1 MLANVLSGRLAPENP
16 YPAAVN
22 DSWEAVLWTR
32 TRLPNIVPINPAKL
46 AVGGS
51 SAGGNLAA
59 IMTQRCASLGQST
72 FLSQY
77 LIVPVTDN
85 TATTSTSKTYKD
97 YEFTPA
103 LPAEKMLWYRRHY
116 LPVEANWADAEASP
130 LLWEGDWSLLPPA
143 LIVVGELDVLRGE
156 GEQFADQLKK
166 AGVSAD
172 LRVSKGMPHPFLAM
186 DGVLAAGRD
195 AITYICETLK
205 EAFA

>member
-1 MLANVLSGRLAPENP
+1 MLTNVLNDRLAPENP
-16 YPAAVN
+16 YPAAVH

-32 TRLPNIVPINPAKL
+32 THLPNIHPVNPTKL

-59 IMTQRCASLGQST
+59 IMTQRCASLHQPT

-116 LPVEANWADAEASP
+116 LPDEANWADVEASP

-156 GEQFADQLKK
+156 GEQFADQLKR
-166 AGVSAD
+166 AGASAD
-172 LRVSKGMPHPFLAM
+172 LRVMKGMPHPFLAM
-186 DGVLAAGRD
+186 DGVLAAGKD
-195 AITYICETLK
+195 AIRYICETLM